1 MQLAI
6 QPISHE
12 SFAPF
17 GELVAHRGD
26 AMRRYLDDAHEHAAP
41 ADALRFWVSRYP
53 EPRALPVAYP
63 KLERHPF
70 SAQTFIPL
78 TVQRYVVIAA
88 PTAAGGAPDIAGLR
102 AFLVGPGVGVTYRR
116 ATWHGP
122 MTVLDGPAEFAV
134 AMWSAG
140 GPERD
145 DEWFTLPEPLR
156 IVAA

>member
-1 MQLAI
+1 MTIAVR
-6 QPISHE
+6 PISHE
-12 SFAPF
+12 AFAPF

-26 AMRRYLDDAHEHAAP
+26 APRRYLDHAHDRAGP
-41 ADALRFWVSRYP
+41 ADALRFWVSRMT
-53 EPRALPVAYP
+53 EPRSLPISYP

-78 TVQRYVVIAA
+78 CVSRYVVIV
-88 PTAAGGAPDIAGLR
+88 APDRADGTPDLADAR
-102 AFLVGPGVGVTYRR
+102 AFVVGPGIGVSYRR

-140 GPERD
+140 GPEQD
-145 DEWFTLPEPLR
+145 DEWFPLPQPLSV
-156 IVAA
+156 VAA